1 MNCSRC
7 KYSCQ
12 RERRGYSIN
21 GMSADCNLTCYYD
34 TKAEV
39 HVSNRMV
46 CKHFS
51 DHGGI
56 NWNERRKREY
66 PIEYIKGST

>member
-1 MNCSRC
+1 MNCSEC
-7 KYSCQ
+7 KYSC
-12 RERRGYSIN
+12 ERN
-21 GMSADCNLTCYYD
+21 YD
-34 TKAEV
+34 TSWKAENSISANLDLICMYDKKTDSYV
-39 HVSNRMV
+39 NKDMV

-66 PIEYIKGST
+66 PIRKV